1 MGACRYIADAAMP
14 SVTMEGFA
22 VVFHAGSGATHLLA
36 SPVPEILAAI
46 APERG
51 AATLDEIVARL
62 QADYDMDDAD
72 GEDVALVV
80 TERIAEL
87 TASGLVRAA

>member
-1 MGACRYIADAAMP
+1 MAARRHIADAAMP

-22 VVFHAGSGATHLLA
+22 VVFHAASGATHLLA

-46 APERG
+46 GPDRG
-51 AATLDEIVARL
+51 AATPDEIVTRL
-62 QADYDMDDAD
+62 RADYDMDGEAD
-72 GEDVALVV
+72 DDVAAVV
-80 TERIAEL
+80 AERIAEL